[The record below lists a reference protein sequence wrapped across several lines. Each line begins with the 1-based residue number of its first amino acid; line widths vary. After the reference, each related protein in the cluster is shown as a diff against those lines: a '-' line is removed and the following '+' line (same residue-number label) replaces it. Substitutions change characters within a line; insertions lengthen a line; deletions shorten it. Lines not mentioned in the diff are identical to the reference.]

1 MGSREHVHA
10 DQVPESVR
18 LQELVESLSDY
29 IEQYHGGWV
38 RMRGFDGETLQVE
51 LGGAC
56 ESCGLSNTTL
66 QGWIGGSVRQF
77 FPHIKVAQVA

>member
-1 MGSREHVHA
+1 MRPETHVHA
-10 DQVPESVR
+10 EQVPEAER
-18 LQELVESLSDY
+18 LRELVQALSEY

-38 RMRGFDGETLQVE
+38 KMRGFDGETLQVE
-51 LGGAC
+51 MGGAC

-77 FPHIKVAQVA
+77 FPHVKTVQIA